1 MKKNGFWTI
10 PNLMS
15 CLRLCLIPVFVILY
29 HNGQTLAAFAVLC
42 ASAVTD
48 VTDGIVARRF
58 NMVSD
63 VGKILD
69 PIADKLT
76 QGAVL
81 ICLAARQPIIWALV
95 GLMFVKEAVTGIA
108 NWVII
113 RRTGWVHAARWH
125 GKLATVLL
133 YTAMLSHLLWP
144 DMPQAASLALIG
156 VCAAAV
162 LLSLC
167 LYGKRNLETLRT
179 GKVDPPGPEARR

>member
-1 MKKNGFWTI
+1 MKKNQWLTL

-15 CLRLCLIPVFVILY
+15 FIRLCLIPVFVVFYQRGRI
-29 HNGQTLAAFAVLC
+29 TAAIVTLC
-42 ASAVTD
+42 ASALTD
-48 VTDGIVARRF
+48 VMDGIVARRF
-58 NMVSD
+58 NMISD

-81 ICLAARQPIIWALV
+81 ICLAARRPGMWALV
-95 GLMFVKEAVTGIA
+95 GLMFVKEACTGIA

-133 YTAMLSHLLWP
+133 YAAMLAHLIWP
-144 DMPQAASLALIG
+144 GMSTAASWCMIG
-156 VCAAAV
+156 ACAAAV

-167 LYGKRNLETLRT
+167 LYGRENLKMLKASAKR
-179 GKVDPPGPEARR
+179 A

>member
-1 MKKNGFWTI
+1 MKKNQWLTL

-15 CLRLCLIPVFVILY
+15 CLRLCLIPVFVALY
-29 HNGQTLAAFAVLC
+29 RRGQTPAAIAVLC
-42 ASAVTD
+42 ASAATD
-48 VTDGIVARRF
+48 VLDGIVARRF

-76 QGAVL
+76 QGTVL
-81 ICLAARQPIIWALV
+81 ICLAARRPVIWVLV
-95 GLMFVKEAVTGIA
+95 GLMFIKEAVTGIA

-133 YTAMLSHLLWP
+133 YAAMLAHLLWP
-144 DMPQAASLALIG
+144 DMPQAASYALIG
-156 VCAAAV
+156 ACAAAV

-167 LYGKRNLETLRT
+167 LYGKRNVETLKR
-179 GKVDPPGPEARR
+179 GEAPEG

>member
-1 MKKNGFWTI
+1 MKKNQWLTL

-15 CLRLCLIPVFVILY
+15 LIRLCLIPVFVALY
-29 HNGQTLAAFAVLC
+29 RRGQTTAAVVTVC
-42 ASAVTD
+42 ASALTD
-48 VTDGIVARRF
+48 ILDGIVARRF
-58 NMVSD
+58 HMVSD
-63 VGKILD
+63 VGKVLD

-76 QGAVL
+76 QGVVL
-81 ICLAARQPIIWALV
+81 ICLAARRPGMWALV

-133 YTAMLSHLLWP
+133 YAAMLAHLIWP
-144 DMPQAASLALIG
+144 EMSQGASWAIIG
-156 VCAAAV
+156 ACAAAV

-167 LYGKRNLETLRT
+167 LYGKENLKLLR
-179 GKVDPPGPEARR
+179 PSH

>member
-15 CLRLCLIPVFVILY
+15 CLRLCMIPVFVALY
-29 HNGQTLAAFAVLC
+29 CSGRTMAAFVVVC
-42 ASAVTD
+42 ASAATD

-69 PIADKLT
+69 PVADKLT

-81 ICLAARQPIIWALV
+81 ICLAARHPVMWALV
-95 GLMFVKEAVTGIA
+95 GLMFVKEAVTGFA
-108 NWVII
+108 NLAVI
-113 RRTGWVHAARWH
+113 RRTERVDSASWH

-144 DMPQAASLALIG
+144 DMSRPASLALIG
-156 VCAAAV
+156 ACAAAV

-167 LYGKRNLETLRT
+167 LYGKRKLETLR
-179 GKVDPPGPEARR
+179 GEKR